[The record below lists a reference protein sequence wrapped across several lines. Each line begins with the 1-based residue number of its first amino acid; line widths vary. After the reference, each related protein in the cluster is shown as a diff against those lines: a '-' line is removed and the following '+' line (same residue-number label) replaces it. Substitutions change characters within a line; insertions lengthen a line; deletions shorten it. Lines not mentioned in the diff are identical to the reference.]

1 MAKTALQLIA
11 DAVAKKHKIT
21 VKEAEKFVSAMFDVV
36 NEGLKNDKLVKV
48 KGLGTF
54 KVQAVKPRESV
65 NVNTGER
72 VLIEGHD
79 KVSFT
84 PDASMKELV
93 NKPFAQF
100 ETVVLNDGVDFTD
113 IDNKSDNV
121 EKVESTD
128 EIVDSLNE
136 KCDF

>member
-54 KVQAVKPRESV
+54 KVK
-65 NVNTGER
+65 
-72 VLIEGHD
+72 L
-79 KVSFT
+79 
-84 PDASMKELV
+84 
-93 NKPFAQF
+93 
-100 ETVVLNDGVDFTD
+100 
-113 IDNKSDNV
+113 
-121 EKVESTD
+121 
-128 EIVDSLNE
+128 
-136 KCDF
+136 